1 MEKLFQSNLLMYFLV
16 QLAPVVSGKKTM
28 KIVLKELK
36 MLKKRIEIVLYLQQA
51 LLDYSKQELL

>member
-1 MEKLFQSNLLMYFLV
+1 MYFLV